1 MVLDFSYSRGSKLV
15 VVVLSREKMAVS
27 GKVIAA
33 VALIAIIGIGAGVGV
48 ALSGDDTTAAEKE
61 RKIIPEERFD

>member
-1 MVLDFSYSRGSKLV
+1 M
-15 VVVLSREKMAVS
+15 VVLSREKMAVS

-61 RKIIPEERFD
+61 RNKIPEERFD